1 MIKGNVHVFGNN
13 INTDVIISA
22 RRKESKHKIE
32 DMIPYVMEDIR
43 PEFYKSI
50 QTGDIIVAGPN
61 FGCGSSREAAP
72 AVLKAAG
79 IRAVIAPLFA
89 RIFYRNAI
97 NVGLPVITF
106 EGATNYFSEGEFLT
120 IDTKSGK
127 IHKEKTNETFDF
139 PPIPKFMMGILEE
152 GGLVPYMKNH
162 KKFELEKLNQ
172 F

>member
-1 MIKGNVHVFGNN
+1 VIRGNVHLFEAN

-22 RRKESKHKIE
+22 RRKESKEKIE
-32 DMIPYVMEDIR
+32 DMVPYVMEDIL
-43 PEFYKSI
+43 PEFHKSI

-79 IRAVIAPLFA
+79 IGAIISPLFA

-106 EGATNYFSEGEFLT
+106 AEAHRIFENAAILSVDIKAGTILDESTN
-120 IDTKSGK
+120 
-127 IHKEKTNETFDF
+127 KEYQFK
-139 PPIPKFMMGILEE
+139 PIPKFMMNILDE
-152 GGLVPYMKNH
+152 GGLVPYIKKH
-162 KKFELEKLNQ
+162 KEFILEQ
-172 F
+172 